1 MAYETIKGRRFWL
14 FINKLQQGEKRGEGQ
29 HLGQAQ
35 HTHTH
40 RLISFATHLPQMS
53 EIIIMG
59 NTKHFIWQHKRV
71 YPLSTTPLPPSRSS
85 YSAQQLV
92 RCPAPSYVSACRA
105 PTDLES
111 SKGLPKTFLCV
122 DFISRRL
129 LVIAL
134 ASPFSSS
141 SPPPSSL
148 PILMLVPL
156 FLVVLLPLLPL
167 LSLGHFSEKCFQ
179 LLRVGSA
186 CAHLPPP
193 PSLSPFLSLSC
204 LGSVHIKYVFPIS
217 VYLVFHF
224 LFYVCQISNGAT
236 AATTIKHSSRRERPQ
251 KVTTTVNCSHSK
263 CHRSAASRK
272 RGR

>member
-1 MAYETIKGRRFWL
+1 M
-14 FINKLQQGEKRGEGQ
+14 
-29 HLGQAQ
+29 
-35 HTHTH
+35 
-40 RLISFATHLPQMS
+40 
-53 EIIIMG
+53 
-59 NTKHFIWQHKRV
+59 
-71 YPLSTTPLPPSRSS
+71 YPLSTTPLPFPHSS

-92 RCPAPSYVSACRA
+92 RCPAPPPSSTCRA

-134 ASPFSSS
+134 ASPFPS
-141 SPPPSSL
+141 SPLLHPLSPL

-156 FLVVLLPLLPL
+156 FLVVLPL

-186 CAHLPPP
+186 CAHLPP
-193 PSLSPFLSLSC
+193 SLSLFVCLSC

-224 LFYVCQISNGAT
+224 LFYVCQINNGPT
-236 AATTIKHSSRRERPQ
+236 AATTIKHSSRSRATPKSDNNCELFPF
-251 KVTTTVNCSHSK
+251 KVS
-263 CHRSAASRK
+263 
-272 RGR
+272 